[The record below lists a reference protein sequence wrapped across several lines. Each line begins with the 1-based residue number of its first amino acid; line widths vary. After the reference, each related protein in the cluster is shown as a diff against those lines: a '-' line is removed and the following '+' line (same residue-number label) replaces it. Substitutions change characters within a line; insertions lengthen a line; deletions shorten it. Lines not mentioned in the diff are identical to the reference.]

1 MASFKKVYKWLA
13 PDAAKEDDG
22 RDKWPS
28 RASFILA
35 AMVSLF
41 TWSLDDPPAI
51 SFFPSRTLLLR
62 ILAYGHAY

>member
-1 MASFKKVYKWLA
+1 MAAAFKKLYRYIA

-35 AMVSLF
+35 AMVSLCM
-41 TWSLDDPPAI
+41 SI
-51 SFFPSRTLLLR
+51 
-62 ILAYGHAY
+62 

>member
-1 MASFKKVYKWLA
+1 MAIAFKKVYKWLA

-35 AMVSLF
+35 AMVSV
-41 TWSLDDPPAI
+41 SLSP
-51 SFFPSRTLLLR
+51 
-62 ILAYGHAY
+62 

>member
-1 MASFKKVYKWLA
+1 MGRFDYKKVYKWLA

-35 AMVSLF
+35 AMVSL
-41 TWSLDDPPAI
+41 SASSDLALVMPVLPRLHDCCRNAPL
-51 SFFPSRTLLLR
+51 RT
-62 ILAYGHAY
+62 